1 MFFHSTPLT
10 PPTAE
15 DDRLSWLRLIR
26 SRRVGPTTFWRLLAE
41 YGSADAALEAL
52 PEIAR
57 AAGVESY
64 QPCPPQIVERELR
77 AGRKLGARLV
87 CRGEPDYP
95 EPLAGLDDAPPVLW
109 VRGCI
114 DTFTRPMIALVGS
127 RAASSLGLR
136 MARKLGRDLAEAG
149 FCVVSGL
156 ARGIDA
162 AAHQAALEGGTI
174 AVMPGGVD
182 VIYPP
187 EHETLARSIV
197 ENGALVSEHPPGE
210 QPTARHFPA
219 RNRIVAGL
227 CRAVIVV
234 EAAPG
239 SGSLITAR
247 QALDQGREVMAVP
260 GHPLDPRAAGCNML
274 IRDGATLVRGIQDV
288 LEALSIPA
296 EPSMPAQ
303 DKDHRGTCAGSH
315 PAPTPPLPRA
325 HQGPAAAHRSD
336 EQTQEDA
343 MAGAQTLSARILA
356 QLGPSP
362 IAEDQL
368 IRDLDLPAARLASE
382 LTVLELEGR
391 ILRHPGGAVSLAL

>member
-1 MFFHSTPLT
+1 MNFQPSPLT
-10 PPTAE
+10 SPTAE

-41 YGSADAALEAL
+41 YGSAEAALEAL

-64 QPCPPQIVERELR
+64 HPCPPQLAARELR
-77 AGRKLGARLV
+77 AGRRLGARLV

-95 EPLAGLDDAPPVLW
+95 APLAELDDAPPVLW
-109 VRGCI
+109 VRGRPESLA
-114 DTFTRPMIALVGS
+114 RPMIALVGS

-136 MARKLGRDLAEAG
+136 MARKLGHDLAEAG

-162 AAHQAALEGGTI
+162 AAHQAALDGGTI
-174 AVMPGGVD
+174 AVMPGGID

-187 EHETLARSIV
+187 EHERLARAITDA
-197 ENGALVSEHPPGE
+197 GALISEHPPGE

-227 CRAVIVV
+227 SRAVIVI
-234 EAAPG
+234 EAAPH

-274 IRDGATLVRGIQDV
+274 IRDGATLVRGVQDV
-288 LEALSIPA
+288 LEALSSPA
-296 EPSMPAQ
+296 GASGPGHGQSRHRA
-303 DKDHRGTCAGSH
+303 DAGDHAS
-315 PAPTPPLPRA
+315 PPPLPQQTPRA
-325 HQGPAAAHRSD
+325 PAADPRGNARGQDDTTAAAAEVAS
-336 EQTQEDA
+336 
-343 MAGAQTLSARILA
+343 RILA
-356 QLGPSP
+356 LLGPSP

-368 IRDLDLPAARLASE
+368 IRDLNLTAARLASE

-391 ILRHPGGAVSLAL
+391 ILRHPGGTVSLAV